1 MECLES
7 GDDGSGLFWMETV
20 FEGRMG
26 RGRGGDAL
34 GDEGISGIAQTGQRL
49 AVRHAAGQLD
59 QLHTGGSRCR
69 EERLGTHWRRAL
81 TCGTVRA
88 IRQGFLQETPPRQVK
103 W

>member
-34 GDEGISGIAQTGQRL
+34 GDEGIAGIAQTGQRL
-49 AVRHAAGQLD
+49 ALQRAAGRLD
-59 QLHTGGSRCR
+59 QLHTGRSRCEGR
-69 EERLGTHWRRAL
+69 GWGSAGAER
-81 TCGTVRA
+81 
-88 IRQGFLQETPPRQVK
+88 
-103 W
+103 